1 MSDFLK
7 SYKIIEEKMH
17 KTEIYSVILRQP
29 SRLGNTALL
38 TEGPLPSGG
47 NHNPDFKVIIPLLLD
62 TVLRP

>member
-1 MSDFLK
+1 
-7 SYKIIEEKMH
+7 MH

-29 SRLGNTALL
+29 PRLGNTALL

-47 NHNPDFKVIIPLLLD
+47 NHNPDFKIIIPLLLD